1 MPMTSRCGSATA
13 PQTRLLSLDERFLR
27 LRLVGAVGN
36 EDADCYRSLGS
47 CKAAIVSTYLV
58 VKWAHILSSIVLLGT
73 GFGSAYFMF
82 FANRSRDVA
91 AQTVV
96 ARLVV
101 RADWWFTSPTVIIQ
115 PATGLW
121 LAQMA
126 GIPLSTPWLA
136 ASLVL
141 FAVAGVCW
149 IPVVWLQL
157 RMLALA
163 NESSRSGMELP
174 KIYLQYSICWERL
187 GYLAFAA
194 MLLVTYLMVVKPALS
209 T

>member
-1 MPMTSRCGSATA
+1 M
-13 PQTRLLSLDERFLR
+13 
-27 LRLVGAVGN
+27 
-36 EDADCYRSLGS
+36 
-47 CKAAIVSTYLV
+47 STYLL
-58 VKWAHILSSIVLLGT
+58 VKWAHITSSIVLLGT

-91 AQTVV
+91 AQAFV

-101 RADWWFTSPTVIIQ
+101 RADWWFTTPTVIIQ

-121 LAQMA
+121 LAQA
-126 GIPLSTPWLA
+126 TGIPLLTPWLA

-141 FAVAGVCW
+141 FVLAGLCW

-163 NESSRSGMELP
+163 NESTRSGLELP
-174 KIYLQYSICWERL
+174 QIYWQYARRWEKL
-187 GYLAFAA
+187 GYPAFAA
-194 MLLVTYLMVVKPALS
+194 TLIVTYLMVVKPEVSL
-209 T
+209 

>member
-1 MPMTSRCGSATA
+1 M
-13 PQTRLLSLDERFLR
+13 
-27 LRLVGAVGN
+27 
-36 EDADCYRSLGS
+36 
-47 CKAAIVSTYLV
+47 STYLV

-82 FANRSRDVA
+82 FANRSRDVG
-91 AQTVV
+91 AQVVV

-101 RADWWFTSPTVIIQ
+101 RADWWFTTPTIIIQ

-121 LAQMA
+121 LAQMT

-141 FAVAGVCW
+141 FVLAGGCW

-157 RMLALA
+157 RMLAIA
-163 NESSRSGMELP
+163 NESASSELELP
-174 KIYLQYSICWERL
+174 GVYWQYARRWERL
-187 GYLAFAA
+187 GYPAFAA
-194 MLLVTYLMVVKPALS
+194 MLIVTYLMVVKPEFSL
-209 T
+209 